1 VLEGLAMKAYV
12 FINISP
18 GKSPEVVRDLR
29 KVDGVKSADL
39 CWGLPDVIAMVEA
52 GDLKTL
58 RDVVLNK
65 IQKIGGVSQTDT
77 HIFLES

>member
-1 VLEGLAMKAYV
+1 MKAYV

-18 GKSPEVVRDLR
+18 GKSPNVVAELR
-29 KVDGVKSADL
+29 KVGGVKSADL

-52 GDLKTL
+52 ADSKAL

-65 IQKIGGVSQTDT
+65 IQKIVGVSQTDT

>member
-1 VLEGLAMKAYV
+1 MKAYI

-18 GKSPEVVRDLR
+18 GKSPDVVGEVRRVG
-29 KVDGVKSADL
+29 GVKSADL

-52 GDLKTL
+52 ADSKAL
-58 RDVVLNK
+58 RDMVLNQ
-65 IQKIGGVSQTDT
+65 IQKITGVSQTDT

>member
-1 VLEGLAMKAYV
+1 MKAYV

-18 GKSPEVVRDLR
+18 GKAADAVRELR
-29 KVDGVKSADL
+29 RVDGVKSADL

-52 GDLKTL
+52 ADLKAL
-58 RDVVLNK
+58 RDVVLSK
-65 IQKIGGVSQTDT
+65 IQKIAGVSQTDT